1 MLMKG
6 RWSINYLILLI
17 DGTLKRNE
25 RMKWVCANTAEKCQN
40 VEICSIINWLCNYR
54 EGEREREERIEA
66 IETNCHGD
74 NFSRFTSCKFM
85 DHLFHSVVLVLLS
98 IYFPPVH
105 FKCCSN
111 WGWGREVKESWAW
124 SIYYAN
130 CCAIWENSLHFWS
143 HLVSQSVAWIGKLK
157 AHRSR

>member
-17 DGTLKRNE
+17 DGTPKRNE
-25 RMKWVCANTAEKCQN
+25 RMKWFCANTAEKCQN

-54 EGEREREERIEA
+54 EGAREREERIEA

-85 DHLFHSVVLVLLS
+85 DHLFHFVVLVLLS

-105 FKCCSN
+105 FKCFSN
-111 WGWGREVKESWAW
+111 WGWGRELGMIDLLCKLLCNLRELSAF
-124 SIYYAN
+124 
-130 CCAIWENSLHFWS
+130 LKP
-143 HLVSQSVAWIGKLK
+143 IGIAKRCLNWQIEGT
-157 AHRSR
+157 S